1 MFKHI
6 SFRSA
11 TKPPGIAVPHVAGPI
26 VVNQSRGFIIVMSD
40 GLYEAWLAYTDQSA
54 SKANTAIARMVAE
67 QIRGKQQSM
76 EIAAKIVIDSVVGS
90 VQSTYVNSQKSEC
103 RRLDDITLM
112 IHNLGYDALE
122 CPLNGVVD
130 FPLTTTPVPSVPPP
144 MNTYFSQPGGG
155 HQGQPH
161 GTFHQG
167 GNQYVQ
173 PIQHMPQS
181 YDPHYM
187 GSQFPTR
194 AQTPNYY
201 TPPTHVHP
209 PGTRPENPF
218 VFPAQAQ
225 QPVPAPPGLPHYPQP
240 SSQEYPGTNYNSSI
254 NQPSLGI
261 TGHRSSSNLTTS
273 SYGPANQS
281 SSFNS
286 SYGSNVPV
294 DASNSS
300 YSNVSG
306 TNASMISP
314 QHHQQQV
321 ERLSTSPVPSQL
333 NHSTAQAQP
342 RPLQKSPAS
351 HSGSTTQFPSSS
363 DEDGGSTP
371 IADSLG
377 KEVFPM
383 DHSGKPTPRP
393 RTKVLSSEDSQS
405 SLTKTEQSFTGKSTE
420 MPLPQSSST
429 PKKENESQPRIRDS
443 LDASNLKDEDLY
455 GSGDENEKGEDTF
468 EVPVE
473 GSGEVVELAK
483 LPVENQP
490 PPLDPEIPKNSEG
503 NQLDQYIFDSDG
515 EMENKLAA
523 GSGHS
528 TSDEVDD
535 DDDDNMGTFDESK
548 LSMALTAEPTQ
559 NIVTSY
565 VKFDNFPDI
574 DYDAL

>member
-11 TKPPGIAVPHVAGPI
+11 TKPPGIAVPHVAGPV

-40 GLYEAWLAYTDQSA
+40 GLYEAWLAYTDQDA
-54 SKANTAIARMVAE
+54 SKANIAIARMVAE
-67 QIRGKQQSM
+67 QIRVKQQSM
-76 EIAAKIVIDSVVGS
+76 EVAAKIVVDSVVS
-90 VQSTYVNSQKSEC
+90 AVQSTYANSQKSEC

-122 CPLNGVVD
+122 CQLNGIVN

-144 MNTYFSQPGGG
+144 MNTYISQPGGG

-161 GTFHQG
+161 STFHQG
-167 GNQYVQ
+167 GNQY
-173 PIQHMPQS
+173 IQHMQS
-181 YDPHYM
+181 YDPRYI
-187 GSQFPTR
+187 GSQFPR

-201 TPPTHVHP
+201 TPPTYAHP

-225 QPVPAPPGLPHYPQP
+225 QPVPAPPGPSHYPQP
-240 SSQEYPGTNYNSSI
+240 SGQEYPGTNYNVST
-254 NQPSLGI
+254 NQPSHAVV
-261 TGHRSSSNLTTS
+261 TGHGSSSNLTAST
-273 SYGPANQS
+273 YGPANQS

-286 SYGSNVPV
+286 SYGSNAPV
-294 DASNSS
+294 DGSNSS
-300 YSNVSG
+300 YGNLSG
-306 TNASMISP
+306 TNASIISP

-321 ERLSTSPVPSQL
+321 GRQSTSPVPPQL
-333 NHSTAQAQP
+333 NHSNAQAP
-342 RPLQKSPAS
+342 PQKSPVS
-351 HSGSTTQFPSSS
+351 HSGSATQFPSSS

-371 IADSLG
+371 VADPLG

-383 DHSGKPTPRP
+383 DYSGKKPTPRP

-405 SLTKTEQSFTGKSTE
+405 SLVKAEQSFTNKSTE
-420 MPLPQSSST
+420 IPQPQSSST
-429 PKKENESQPRIRDS
+429 PKKTNESQPRIRDS

-455 GSGDENEKGEDTF
+455 GSGDEDEKGEDTF
-468 EVPVE
+468 EVPMD
-473 GSGEVVELAK
+473 GSGEIVELAK

-490 PPLDPEIPKNSEG
+490 PPVEPEIPKSSEG

-515 EMENKLAA
+515 EMENKLTA

-528 TSDEVDD
+528 SDEIDD
-535 DDDDNMGTFDESK
+535 DDEDENVGTFDESK
-548 LSMALTAEPTQ
+548 LSLFQGAEPTQ
-559 NIVTSY
+559 NIVHSY

-574 DYDAL
+574 EYDAL